1 MREVFGVVSG
11 GSSRKLDRPTRSGGP
26 EVDMKKS
33 TIPGYLE
40 LPPEKMERL
49 ICHEPIEKFYEVEEQ
64 PFAR

>member
-1 MREVFGVVSG
+1 MREVFGVRSG
-11 GSSRKLDRPTRSGGP
+11 GSGHNSDRNTHSGAP

-40 LPPEKMERL
+40 LPPEKLERL

>member
-1 MREVFGVVSG
+1 MREVLGVVSG
-11 GSSRKLDRPTRSGGP
+11 GSGHNLDRNTLSVGP

-40 LPPEKMERL
+40 LPPEKLERL
-49 ICHEPIEKFYEVEEQ
+49 ICLEPIEKFYEVEEH

>member
-1 MREVFGVVSG
+1 MREVFGG
-11 GSSRKLDRPTRSGGP
+11 GSVGSGHKLDRNTRSGGP
-26 EVDMKKS
+26 EVDMKTS

-40 LPPEKMERL
+40 LLPQKMERL

>member
-1 MREVFGVVSG
+1 MREVFGVVSV
-11 GSSRKLDRPTRSGGP
+11 GSSRKLDRPTHSGGP

-49 ICHEPIEKFYEVEEQ
+49 ISHEPIEKFYEVEEQ